1 MPYTRPEPL
10 TSAHVLDGFQ
20 CQHASLSDWLVKR
33 ALANQN
39 NLASKTFVVTDG
51 ERVVG
56 YYALASGSV
65 ALESA
70 PGAIRRNMPAP
81 VPAIVLGRLAVDER
95 HQGQSLGRGLLRDA
109 TLRAIGAAETV
120 AARVLLCHAI
130 DEAAK
135 AFYIGNGFL
144 ASPVDPLM
152 VMLDLKKALAIAAS

>member
-10 TSAHVLDGFQ
+10 TSDHIPTGFQ
-20 CQHASLSDWLVKR
+20 CQHASLSDWLIKR

-81 VPAIVLGRLAVDER
+81 MPAIVLGRLAVDDR
-95 HQGQSLGRGLLRDA
+95 HQRQSLGRSLLKDA

-120 AARVLLCHAI
+120 AARVLLCHSI

-135 AFYIGNGFL
+135 AFYIANGFA
-144 ASPVDPLM
+144 ASTVDPLM
-152 VMLDLKKALAIAAS
+152 VMLDLKKALAIAAG